1 MNRTIANGQ
10 PAAVAS
16 LHAQPFGVAA
26 LDSPRDGIAA
36 ITAFSDPA
44 LIARFTT

>member
-10 PAAVAS
+10 PAAVAY
-16 LHAQPFGVAA
+16 LQAQPFGVAA

-36 ITAFSDPA
+36 ITVFSDPA